1 MWCERPN
8 LRMWLKGKISKCQVC
23 NFYVGRFWCLHVNSG
38 DNWTWTWQVRIHRLK
53 NSGCCLNPTCLQQ
66 ILSVLG
72 EDSGQVL
79 TTKIVE
85 EYILYNFCLGLFSSL
100 LIKVGEKKAAIL
112 GFRRG
117 AERENRQ
124 SPSLSCCHRCR
135 QPLAAKIEGHHA
147 SIRGCD
153 SSKQAGWRWSSG
165 ELGWRR

>member
-79 TTKIVE
+79 ITKIVE
-85 EYILYNFCLGLFSSL
+85 EYPLYNFCLGLFSSL
-100 LIKVGEKKAAIL
+100 LIKFGEKKAAIL

-117 AERENRQ
+117 EERGRDTEQTARAYPGGHRRQ
-124 SPSLSCCHRCR
+124 PSLLWEARN
-135 QPLAAKIEGHHA
+135 QEGE
-147 SIRGCD
+147 
-153 SSKQAGWRWSSG
+153 K
-165 ELGWRR
+165 ERREVG